1 MCVKLNFFFAHS
13 FFPSYKITAKKFTGK
28 WSVKMMPKVL
38 VQIIFEHKVVIIL
51 LEIIFAHQ
59 TKELK
64 VIVVI
69 KIDEESTRFK

>member
-1 MCVKLNFFFAHS
+1 MWVKLNFFFAHS

-28 WSVKMMPKVL
+28 WSVKMRRLLPKIL
-38 VQIIFEHKVVIIL
+38 V
-51 LEIIFAHQ
+51 EIIFAHQ

>member
-1 MCVKLNFFFAHS
+1 
-13 FFPSYKITAKKFTGK
+13 
-28 WSVKMMPKVL
+28 MMPKVL